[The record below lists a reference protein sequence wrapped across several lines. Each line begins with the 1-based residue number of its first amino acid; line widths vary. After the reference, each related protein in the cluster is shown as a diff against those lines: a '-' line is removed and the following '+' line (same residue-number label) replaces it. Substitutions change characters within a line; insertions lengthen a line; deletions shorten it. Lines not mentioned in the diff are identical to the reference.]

1 MDATWLEPFLLR
13 LGITSLHSLLLVGA
27 IVMIQRLWPRLPA
40 ATRATLWWLAALQLV
55 LGLAWP
61 RPLEV
66 PLLPAPAAMT
76 AANRTASIPA
86 PPANVIATDR
96 NAPAQA
102 VRAAPMTVLAVAE
115 STQRSTASQMASASP
130 SGLPWPQLLAWL
142 WLTGV
147 IMTALQ
153 SLYAYQQ
160 SRAWR
165 RSSQRCVQ
173 PQVLAIYA
181 DVGAQLRLRALP
193 PLHVSADIASPQLL
207 GPWQPIVLLPQ
218 AALHGLDSEE
228 IRMALHHE
236 LSHHQRRDLWWGWLP
251 AIARHLFFFHPAAHL
266 IVREYA
272 FAREAACDEAVLA
285 SDHYAAHDY
294 GRLLLR
300 MGVAPRPCAGMA
312 GASPTY
318 TLLKRRL
325 LMLQNS
331 TAATRGL
338 PLLLIAATVVV
349 AALPWRVTAQAPA
362 AAAPTVK
369 TQVHASAQPRA
380 QAHASVVA
388 QATPAARPSA
398 SPKPAAAA
406 SVTPRPAPA
415 PVAPVAPI
423 APTAPKAPDEVDA
436 YQGTVRINGSNDY
449 AYVIM
454 RGRDITASAE
464 SRDFKESR
472 RLQAGS
478 NEPMIYVRKGAKT
491 YLIRDTATVQKAQ
504 ALWKPVSDLGDQQG
518 KLGEAQGKLGS
529 QQGALGAKQGALG
542 SQMGELGRQNAQLA
556 LRQVSLSRDDSAAA
570 QKQREA
576 LDRQSEALAVRQQA
590 LGDQQEA
597 LGRQQ
602 EALGNKQSALG
613 EQQSALGE
621 LQSAASDRADAQMK
635 QLIDQAIANGQ
646 AQPAG

>member
-27 IVMIQRLWPRLPA
+27 ILLIQRLWPRLPA

-66 PLLPAPAAMT
+66 PLLPAPAAE
-76 AANRTASIPA
+76 AATSTHAATVSTPI
-86 PPANVIATDR
+86 ANATDR
-96 NAPAQA
+96 TLSAQA
-102 VRAAPMTVLAVAE
+102 VRAAPMTVLAVTDPA
-115 STQRSTASQMASASP
+115 QRKDASLAMPAAS
-130 SGLPWPQLLAWL
+130 SGLPWSQLLAWL

-153 SLYAYQQ
+153 SLHAYQQ

-165 RSSQRCVQ
+165 RNSQRCAQ

-181 DVGAQLRLRALP
+181 DVGAQLQVRTLP

-218 AALHGLDSEE
+218 AALQGFDSEE

-285 SDHYAAHDY
+285 CDHYAAHDY

-300 MGVAPRPCAGMA
+300 LGVAPRPCAGMA

-338 PLLLIAATVVV
+338 PLLLIAATVVI
-349 AALPWRVTAQAPA
+349 AALPWRVTAQAPVS
-362 AAAPTVK
+362 AAPSVTPQAQAK
-369 TQVHASAQPRA
+369 AQPRA
-380 QAHASVVA
+380 QAHAAVVA
-388 QATPAARPSA
+388 QATPAPKPSA
-398 SPKPAAAA
+398 TPKPAAAT
-406 SVTPRPAPA
+406 VTPRPAPA
-415 PVAPVAPI
+415 PVAPVAP
-423 APTAPKAPDEVDA
+423 APPRAPDEVDA
-436 YQGTVRINGSNDY
+436 YQGTVRINGSSDY

-454 RGRDITASAE
+454 RGREITASAE
-464 SRDFKESR
+464 SRDFKDSR

-478 NEPMIYVRKGAKT
+478 TAPMIYVRKGSKT
-491 YLIRDTATVQKAQ
+491 YLIRDAATVQKAQ
-504 ALWKPVSDLGDQQG
+504 ALWKPVSDLGEQQG

-542 SQMGELGRQNAQLA
+542 SQMGELGRQNAQIA

-570 QKQREA
+570 QKQRAA
-576 LDRQSEALAVRQQA
+576 LDQQSEALAARQQA

-602 EALGNKQSALG
+602 EALGSKQSALG
-613 EQQSALGE
+613 EQQAALGK

>member
-1 MDATWLEPFLLR
+1 MDAAWLEPFLLR

-27 IVMIQRLWPRLPA
+27 ILLIQRLWPRLPA

-66 PLLPAPAAMT
+66 PLLPAPAAQV
-76 AANRTASIPA
+76 ATASQA
-86 PPANVIATDR
+86 ATARASTATAIATDH
-96 NAPAQA
+96 NPSAQA
-102 VRAAPMTVLAVAE
+102 VRAAPMTVLAVTDPAQGGTASQAE
-115 STQRSTASQMASASP
+115 STPS
-130 SGLPWPQLLAWL
+130 SGLPWAQLLAWL

-153 SLYAYQQ
+153 SLHAYQQ

-165 RSSQRCVQ
+165 RNSQRCVQ

-181 DVGAQLRLRALP
+181 DVGAQLHLHALP
-193 PLHVSADIASPQLL
+193 PLQVSADIASPQLL

-218 AALHGLDSEE
+218 AALHEFDSEE

-285 SDHYAAHDY
+285 CDHYAAHDY

-300 MGVAPRPCAGMA
+300 LGVAPRPCAGMA

-362 AAAPTVK
+362 SAAPTV
-369 TQVHASAQPRA
+369 TAQAQANAQPRA
-380 QAHASVVA
+380 QAHAAVVA
-388 QATPAARPSA
+388 QATPAPKPSA
-398 SPKPAAAA
+398 TPKPAAAT
-406 SVTPRPAPA
+406 VTPRPAPD
-415 PVAPVAPI
+415 
-423 APTAPKAPDEVDA
+423 APTPPKAPDAADA
-436 YQGTVRINGSNDY
+436 YQGTVRINGSSDY

-454 RGRDITASAE
+454 RGREITASAE
-464 SRDFKESR
+464 SRDFKDSR

-478 NEPMIYVRKGAKT
+478 NEPMIYVRKGSKT
-491 YLIRDTATVQKAQ
+491 YLIRDAATVQKAQ
-504 ALWKPVSDLGDQQG
+504 ALWKPVSDLGEQQG
-518 KLGEAQGKLGS
+518 KLGEAQGKLGA

-542 SQMGELGRQNAQLA
+542 SQMGELGRQNAQIA
-556 LRQVSLSRDDSAAA
+556 LRQVSLSRDDSDAA
-570 QKQREA
+570 QKQRQA
-576 LDRQSEALAVRQQA
+576 LDQQSEALATRQQA

-602 EALGNKQSALG
+602 EALGSKQSALG
-613 EQQSALGE
+613 EQQAALGK